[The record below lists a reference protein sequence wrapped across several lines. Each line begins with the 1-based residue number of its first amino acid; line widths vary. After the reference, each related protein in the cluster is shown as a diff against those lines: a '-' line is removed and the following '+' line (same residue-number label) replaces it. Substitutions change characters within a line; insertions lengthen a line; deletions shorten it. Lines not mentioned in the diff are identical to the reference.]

1 MIINFFLS
9 INKQIKDNV
18 DYYSNNNLLMVK
30 VSGDGAKYSHTSSFY
45 LLSFTFVRDDS
56 SLSSSGKCLCYRD
69 SNWTLMCNIDVYTI
83 AAIKA
88 RESYEALKEGFRG
101 AFSSINNLISNPKI
115 KVNGETYHIKV
126 VFCADYKV
134 LMH

>member
-1 MIINFFLS
+1 VIINFFLS

-30 VSGDGAKYSHTSSFY
+30 VSGDGATTPQVSVK
-45 LLSFTFVRDDS
+45 FVRDDS
-56 SLSSSGKCLCYRD
+56 SPGKCLCYRD
-69 SNWTLMCNIDVYTI
+69 SNWTLMCNIDVHTI
-83 AAIKA
+83 VAVMA
-88 RESYEALKEGFRG
+88 RESYEALKEG
-101 AFSSINNLISNPKI
+101 SSINNLISNPNI

-134 LMH
+134 LTH